1 MSLALGVT
9 EIYTNEKGK
18 LMVKQGSVMRFDKTN
33 TIDLPLVS
41 NRNLASKGRDQGK
54 EETTR

>member
-9 EIYTNEKGK
+9 EVYTNEKGK
-18 LMVKQGSVMRFDKTN
+18 LMVKQGKVMKFDRTN

-41 NRNLASKGRDQGK
+41 NRTLAKGRTQDQ
-54 EETTR
+54 ER